1 MNAQNL
7 ILDRSRPWT
16 APRADA
22 RPLAMSARPDR
33 GSGRWALAN
42 FLLTVA
48 CIAAAVAILSV
59 KLAGSEPCFQSP
71 SGNCGEAVQTKP
83 RPAALAPEP
92 AAEAGLL
99 L

>member
-22 RPLAMSARPDR
+22 RPLAMSARPHR
-33 GSGRWALAN
+33 GTQRWDLAN
-42 FLLTVA
+42 FLLA
-48 CIAAAVAILSV
+48 ILCIATAVVILSV
-59 KLAGSEPCFQSP
+59 KLAGAEPCFQSP
-71 SGNCGEAVQTKP
+71 SGSCGEAVQTTP
-83 RPAALAPEP
+83 RPAAVAPQP